1 MSRIA
6 VIGSGISGLSAAYFL
21 GRQGHQVTILEASPR
36 AGGAIRTERTPEGAV
51 MEMGPDSFLLSKPAA
66 MNLARE
72 VGVELVPS
80 CAQGSPS
87 VVKGG
92 RLMPLPDGFRLLA
105 PTRFLPFALS
115 GLVSWTGKLR
125 AAAELVVPP
134 KSGCEDE
141 SVADFVTR
149 RFGREILDALAQPLV
164 AGIYSAD
171 PGELSLQATFPFLQT
186 IEQKQGSVIKGMVKT
201 VQSNRG
207 GGPLFWSP
215 REGMGHLVERLTQ
228 RVGHSNLRLSCPV
241 SSLRRVEDRWLVYS
255 ARGEELF
262 DAVVLGCPAYRAGSL
277 LEQELPQLSKVL
289 HTIPYT
295 TTAVVHLLL
304 EENQLGVPLRG
315 SGFVV
320 PHREELDITACTYA
334 HRKYP
339 GRVPAGK
346 ALLRV
351 NMGGELNQGILA
363 QSNEQLASRA
373 LEALRPL
380 LKLSG
385 TPEYYQ
391 VVRHHKVVP
400 QYAVGH
406 LKVAKQVE
414 GLVHSQP
421 GLALAGNGVN
431 GVGLGDC
438 VVQAEECARRIQAHL
453 SQAV

>member
-21 GRQGHQVTILEASPR
+21 GRQGHHVTILEASPR
-36 AGGAIRTERTPEGAV
+36 AGGAIRTERTPEGAL

-72 VGVELVPS
+72 IGVELVPS
-80 CAQGSPS
+80 CAEGGPS
-87 VVKGG
+87 VVKNG

-115 GLVSWTGKLR
+115 GLVSWPGKLR
-125 AAAELVVPP
+125 AAAELVMPP
-134 KSGCEDE
+134 KIGCDDE
-141 SVADFVTR
+141 SVGNFVTR

-171 PGELSLQATFPFLQT
+171 PSELSLQATFPFLQT
-186 IEQKQGSVIKGMVKT
+186 IEQNQGSVIKGMIKSVRGKG
-201 VQSNRG
+201 G

-215 REGMGHLVERLTQ
+215 REGMGQLVERLTE
-228 RVGHSNLRLSCPV
+228 RTGRSNLRLSCPV
-241 SSLRRVEDRWLVYS
+241 SSMRRVEGSWLVYTTP
-255 ARGEELF
+255 GGELF
-262 DAVVLGCPAYRAGSL
+262 DAVVLACPAYRAGSL
-277 LEQELPQLSKVL
+277 LETELPHLSSAL

-295 TTAVVHLLL
+295 TTAVVHFLFD
-304 EENQLGVPLRG
+304 ESQLGGPLRG

-320 PHREELDITACTYA
+320 PHRERLDITACTYA

-339 GRVPAGK
+339 GRAPEGK

-373 LEALRPL
+373 LETLRPL
-380 LKLSG
+380 LRLSG
-385 TPEYYQ
+385 RPEFYQ
-391 VVRHHKVVP
+391 VARHHKVVP

-406 LKVAKQVE
+406 LKTARQIEEVIQ
-414 GLVHSQP
+414 SQP
-421 GLALAGNGVN
+421 GLALGGNGVH

-438 VVQAEECARRIQAHL
+438 VARAEECARRIQQQIKRAG
-453 SQAV
+453 